1 MNEQQQQDN
10 TREVVLQNPYG
21 QPVPVQEGI
30 LSELTASSI
39 EFLTVP
45 RRADW
50 AFNPNDAYICDNG
63 HLQTNV
69 TPEELD
75 AMVLRGEVIKP
86 IAYAGGL
93 CKICPKSFPFHLVK
107 LTNDPK
113 ELQQKLGTQMQLVAQ
128 LQAMITPLQAN
139 NLDLNDIAL
148 FLRAYYAHEIAE
160 GQPQHAGSASKAVI
174 FYLKKERGRVI
185 VKVGQ
190 WFRAL
195 KRGLGVG

>member
-1 MNEQQQQDN
+1 MNDQEKKSD
-10 TREVVLQNPYG
+10 EVIMPNPYG
-21 QPVPVQEGI
+21 MIVGLEP
-30 LSELTASSI
+30 
-39 EFLTVP
+39 P

-50 AFNPNDAYICDNG
+50 AFNPADVFVCENG
-63 HLQTNV
+63 HLQSNV
-69 TPEELD
+69 TATEREV
-75 AMVLRGEVIKP
+75 MVARGETLKP
-86 IAYAGGL
+86 IAFEGGTCL
-93 CKICPKSFPFHLVK
+93 ICPRPSAVFLTK

-128 LQAMITPLQAN
+128 LRAMLVPLQAGNVDN
-139 NLDLNDIAL
+139 NEIAL
-148 FLRAYYAHEIAE
+148 FLRNAYAHEIAE

-174 FYLKKERGRVI
+174 FYLKKERGRVG